1 MIDVLYS
8 PVENKSEK
16 ASSYHDDDGL
26 ILKMKQKR
34 VGETKQTKP
43 SKQTK
48 KQDNFF
54 NVQGTRTYPVFVRRK

>member
-16 ASSYHDDDGL
+16 ASSYHDDYGL

-54 NVQGTRTYPVFVRRK
+54 NVHGNPVFVRRK